1 MTENLDPNTHR
12 TPNSKQK
19 DLPPR
24 KSNQMIHSTKWESCI
39 PKTNASSVRAS
50 FFEKSHAEIQRT
62 VGRAKSEI
70 IDNQEKQFT
79 LLLLRSENKMSAR
92 KHSLEFSEIKEGQ
105 EEHGQALKE
114 LAKAINF
121 MAAEK
126 GQDSR
131 VLGGVVSVGGQS
143 SLALG
148 SDFGYPAG
156 PFERTSSIT
165 INPPSM
171 SFEEDSITEPPLSLP
186 EKHLY
191 QEKYDL
197 ALKEI
202 AAQKRAKQATDAE
215 NKSLVE
221 QLEAYQS
228 KRVKRPENVVR
239 MPPHVEAKQKRAE
252 EQAIERKIKGK
263 GRRKKSEILASSNLP
278 TPYKSKLRSRSN
290 K

>member
-1 MTENLDPNTHR
+1 
-12 TPNSKQK
+12 
-19 DLPPR
+19 
-24 KSNQMIHSTKWESCI
+24 
-39 PKTNASSVRAS
+39 
-50 FFEKSHAEIQRT
+50 
-62 VGRAKSEI
+62 
-70 IDNQEKQFT
+70 
-79 LLLLRSENKMSAR
+79 MSAR
-92 KHSLEFSEIKEGQ
+92 KHSHEIAEIKEGQ
-105 EEHGQALKE
+105 EEHGRVLKDISRV
-114 LAKAINF
+114 INF

-126 GQDSR
+126 GRDSR

-143 SLALG
+143 SVG
-148 SDFGYPAG
+148 SDVGYPAG
-156 PFERTSSIT
+156 PFKRTSSIT

-197 ALKEI
+197 AVKEI

-215 NKSLVE
+215 NKSLKE

-228 KRVKRPENVVR
+228 KRVKRPENVVPTNAR

-252 EQAIERKIKGK
+252 EQAIERKIKG
-263 GRRKKSEILASSNLP
+263 RRKRSEILASSNLP

>member
-1 MTENLDPNTHR
+1 M
-12 TPNSKQK
+12 
-19 DLPPR
+19 
-24 KSNQMIHSTKWESCI
+24 
-39 PKTNASSVRAS
+39 
-50 FFEKSHAEIQRT
+50 
-62 VGRAKSEI
+62 SE
-70 IDNQEKQFT
+70 
-79 LLLLRSENKMSAR
+79 R
-92 KHSLEFSEIKEGQ
+92 KHSHELSEIKEGQ

-114 LAKAINF
+114 LVKAINF

-148 SDFGYPAG
+148 SDVGYPAG
-156 PFERTSSIT
+156 PFQRTSSIT

-197 ALKEI
+197 AVKEI

-215 NKSLVE
+215 NKSLKE

-228 KRVKRPENVVR
+228 KRVKRPENVVPTNAR

-252 EQAIERKIKGK
+252 EQAIERKIKG
-263 GRRKKSEILASSNLP
+263 RRKRSEILASSNLP

>member
-1 MTENLDPNTHR
+1 M
-12 TPNSKQK
+12 
-19 DLPPR
+19 
-24 KSNQMIHSTKWESCI
+24 
-39 PKTNASSVRAS
+39 
-50 FFEKSHAEIQRT
+50 
-62 VGRAKSEI
+62 SE
-70 IDNQEKQFT
+70 
-79 LLLLRSENKMSAR
+79 R
-92 KHSLEFSEIKEGQ
+92 KHSHELSEIKEGQ
-105 EEHGQALKE
+105 EEHGRVLKDISRV
-114 LAKAINF
+114 INF

-126 GQDSR
+126 GRDSR

-143 SLALG
+143 SVG
-148 SDFGYPAG
+148 SDVGYPAG
-156 PFERTSSIT
+156 PFKRTSSIT

-197 ALKEI
+197 AVKEI

-215 NKSLVE
+215 NKSLKE

-228 KRVKRPENVVR
+228 KRVKRPENVVPTNAR

-252 EQAIERKIKGK
+252 EQAIERKIKG
-263 GRRKKSEILASSNLP
+263 RRKRSEILASSNLP